1 MIAIRRRRPPRRGR
15 ATRWSHALRAAAVAV
30 AVLGLV
36 GSLLIARGWQTTVS
50 RQRDERLRSLNRSDR
65 YPGLQ
70 GIGWR
75 TAVTDGQAVAFELF
89 VPVYRGDESGDG
101 VAERRR
107 RFLGWATG
115 QFRADDFRRAAMR
128 TAPPFTGVELH
139 DGQADAGSLV
149 ASYPEGFRAAGP
161 DVRAASFTFGT
172 RTFTTRYAPL
182 PGNAILTERAIPAPL
197 VVGIGLAI
205 SVLLGSCCGCWPRS
219 APSTTRS
226 GAWPGPTP

>member
-1 MIAIRRRRPPRRGR
+1 MPWPSSGSVNRGEFSSF
-15 ATRWSHALRAAAVAV
+15 A
-30 AVLGLV
+30 
-36 GSLLIARGWQTTVS
+36 
-50 RQRDERLRSLNRSDR
+50 RSLNLSDR

-75 TAVTDGQAVAFELF
+75 TVVTDGQAVAFELF
-89 VPVYRGDESGDG
+89 VPVHRGDESGDG

-115 QFRADDFRRAAMR
+115 QFRADDFLRAAMR

-161 DVRAASFTFGT
+161 DVRTASFTFGA
-172 RTFTTRYAPL
+172 RTFTTRYAPC
-182 PGNAILTERAIPAPL
+182 PAT
-197 VVGIGLAI
+197 
-205 SVLLGSCCGCWPRS
+205 
-219 APSTTRS
+219 PS
-226 GAWPGPTP
+226 